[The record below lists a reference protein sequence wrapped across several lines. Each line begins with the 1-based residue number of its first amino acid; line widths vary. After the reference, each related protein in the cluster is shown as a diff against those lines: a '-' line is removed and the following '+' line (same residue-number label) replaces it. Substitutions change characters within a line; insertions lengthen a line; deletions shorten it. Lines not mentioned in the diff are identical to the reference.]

1 MAFLKRYIVD
11 SGATKSI
18 TSSEINLENKRNF
31 YGTVTFGDEQKLIA
45 KYIGSIS
52 GLKDVIY
59 VPGCQF
65 DIISADSLGKQT
77 GCKVVFDS
85 GNNSVSLV
93 KEVNSE
99 NIDIIIGEKCADGL
113 YRTFDDFSINQL
125 RADNSFIL
133 LSQDIQL
140 NRSERQLLK
149 HNNLW
154 KQLHIKLGHASISKI
169 HSMREDRCIQN
180 LFIPQSLPANFY
192 CEACALGK
200 AHKTAK
206 TKQIENEVNNE
217 VEVQSFDKIYSDIG
231 GPLTKSMNSGYRFY
245 VFFIDKKSKYKWI
258 YYLHSKDELKKKF
271 QLFQNKI
278 KLEFGKNI
286 GILKSDRGG
295 EYLDGDFSMYLNSCG
310 VIQETT
316 APYSQWQNGVA
327 ERANRTIKDMA
338 RTMLIAAKLPAA
350 LWTFAMDMA
359 VYLSNRLANS
369 SLPKNISSYQSLYN
383 RRPDLKHIHPFGCDV
398 YVPIDDTLRTD
409 LEPKSNLRYYLGPVN
424 DTNDIFNTFNPV
436 SKRLSVSRDG
446 YQFDD
451 NMINISFRGEIKLN
465 NIDFILSKPS
475 QTVIHP
481 QNIISNNGVV
491 DIPITVIP
499 SEAAPVVEDPVINNI
514 INERPKRTV
523 IPNMLYRD
531 FVTAAIT
538 EEVTMDDIISVDG
551 NKSLTLSEV
560 RQMDDWPQYEIAM
573 QLEME
578 AINKNNTWEDV
589 YELPEG
595 RKPIGYVWVF
605 NRKIH
610 ENPVRYKAR
619 LCAQGFSQTHGFDYF
634 ETYSPVIRQASI
646 RIILSIAAAECMYV
660 HQMDVNTAFLNG
672 EIDTEVYMRRPN
684 ELGGDAPFVKLKKAL
699 YGLKQA
705 SRIWNNNIDEFMK
718 ELEFKQSIVEPC
730 IYIFGELDTKV
741 IVGIYVDDLIIA
753 SPSLDQIQFVKN
765 ALMIKYSMKDLGEL
779 NTIIGIKVI
788 RDRDGISMNQGK
800 YIDAIVDRFNMNDA
814 YAAYVP
820 MLSNIK
826 FTSYMDP
833 LYDPID
839 LTTEDIPYRQA
850 VGALLYATQ
859 CTRPDINFSVSKVS
873 QYMNCYSIPHWQAV
887 EQIIRFLKTTKD
899 CCIRYKRHND
909 PEMRNILEG
918 YCDAD
923 WASDIESR
931 KSQSGYVFYLNGG
944 PISWASNKQT
954 TVALS
959 SVESEYIALSAATQ
973 ELVYLRQLLEDM
985 GYPQSKP
992 TTLYEDNQGAIHLAD
1007 NHGTFSKRTK
1017 HIDVRHHYMRDVMK
1031 RGWLVIKH
1039 IPTERQ
1045 LADTFTKALV
1055 LSKFRVNSAHLVTPM
1070 SSAKNL

>member
-18 TSSEINLENKRNF
+18 TSSDKNLENKRNF
-31 YGTVTFGDEQKLIA
+31 KGTVTFGDKQKLIT
-45 KYIGSIS
+45 KYIGSIN
-52 GLKDVIY
+52 GLEDVIY

-65 DIISADSLGKQT
+65 DIISADALGKQT

-85 GNNSVSLV
+85 ENNSVALV
-93 KEVNSE
+93 KEINSE
-99 NIDIIIGEKCADGL
+99 NIEIIIGEKCSDGL
-113 YRTFDDFSINQL
+113 YRTFEDFNINNL
-125 RADNSFIL
+125 RFENSFIL
-133 LSQDIQL
+133 LSQDIDL

-154 KQLHIKLGHASISKI
+154 KQLHIKLGHVSISKI
-169 HSMREDRCIQN
+169 HSMRGDRCVQN
-180 LFIPQSLPANFY
+180 LFIPRSLPANFY
-192 CEACALGK
+192 CEACAFGK

-206 TKQIENEVNNE
+206 TKESDREINHDI
-217 VEVQSFDKIYSDIG
+217 EVQSFDKIYSDIG
-231 GPLTKSMNSGYRFY
+231 GPLIKSMNSGFRFY

-258 YYLHSKDELKKKF
+258 YYLHSKDQLKKKF
-271 QLFQNKI
+271 QIFQNKI
-278 KLEFGKNI
+278 KLEFNKNI

-316 APYSQWQNGVA
+316 APYSQWQNGAA

-350 LWTFAMDMA
+350 LWTFAMDTA

-369 SLPKNISSYQSLYN
+369 SLPDNISSYQSLYG
-383 RRPDLKHIHPFGCDV
+383 RKPDLKHIHPFGCDV

-424 DTNDIFNTFNPV
+424 DTKDIFNTFNPT

-451 NMINISFRGEIKLN
+451 NMISIVFRREVKLN
-465 NIDFILSKPS
+465 NIDFILSNPP
-475 QTVIHP
+475 QIVINP
-481 QNIISNNGVV
+481 QNIISNNGTM
-491 DIPITVIP
+491 DIPITVVPPETI
-499 SEAAPVVEDPVINNI
+499 PVIQDPIGSI

-523 IPNMLYRD
+523 TPNMLYRD
-531 FVTAAIT
+531 YVTAAIT
-538 EEVTMDDIISVDG
+538 EEVIVDDIISVDG
-551 NKSLTLSEV
+551 NKSFTLSEV
-560 RQMDDWPQYEIAM
+560 HQMEDWPEYEKAM

-646 RIILSIAAAECMYV
+646 RIILSIAAAESMYV

-684 ELGGDAPFVKLKKAL
+684 ELGGDAPFVRLKKAL

-705 SRIWNNNIDEFMK
+705 SRIWNNNIDIFMK
-718 ELEFKQSIVEPC
+718 EIDFKQSIVEPC
-730 IYIFGELDTKV
+730 IYIYDDHNSKV

-753 SPSLDQIQFVKN
+753 SQSLEQIHFMKN
-765 ALMIKYSMKDLGEL
+765 ALMIRYSMKDLGDL
-779 NTIIGIKVI
+779 NMIIGIKII
-788 RDRDGISMNQGK
+788 RDSNGISMNQEK
-800 YIDAIVDRFNMNDA
+800 YINAIVDRFNMHDA
-814 YAAYVP
+814 YDAYIP
-820 MLSNIK
+820 MLSTIK

-833 LYDPID
+833 LYDPDD
-839 LTTEDIPYRQA
+839 LTVEDIPYRQA

-859 CTRPDINFSVSKVS
+859 CTRPDINFSVSKMS
-873 QYMNCYSIPHWQAV
+873 QYMNCYSVPHWQGV

-899 CCIRYKRHND
+899 SCICYKRHRD
-909 PEMRNILEG
+909 PAMRNILVG
-918 YCDAD
+918 YSDAD

-931 KSQSGYVFYLNGG
+931 KSQSGYVFFLNGG

-992 TTLYEDNQGAIHLAD
+992 TTIYEDNQGTIQLAE
-1007 NHGTFSKRTK
+1007 NHGTYSKRTK
-1017 HIDVRHHYMRDVMK
+1017 HIDIRHHYIRDVIN
-1031 RGWLVIKH
+1031 RGWLVVEY

-1055 LSKFRVNSAHLVTPM
+1055 LSKFRGNSAHLVTPM